1 MLLVNERSD
10 AHVDSVALSVYQLR
24 RDREDLATAAIFLV
38 LKPRRV
44 SCGAE
49 LRRIGHTLQAHTTP
63 MKLAKWLKSTRQ
75 QSLEARLS

>member
-10 AHVDSVALSVYQLR
+10 AHLDSVALSVYQLR
-24 RDREDLATAAIFLV
+24 RDRQDLATAAIFLV

-49 LRRIGHTLQAHTTP
+49 LRRIGHTLQAHTP
-63 MKLAKWLKSTRQ
+63 MKLEEWLKSTRQ